1 MATPLLEHTD
11 VEALSGETYADTALA
26 QVNKLIVIASAKI
39 RNKVSNIDD
48 RLASGAL
55 DPDLVKGVGAEIVLR
70 AYSLIARGI
79 GVRRTE
85 YPEWSTEYEPASDSG
100 RPLVYVSDADVAELI
115 DTPETGDAFTIMPGP
130 R

>member
-1 MATPLLEHTD
+1 MATPLLDHTD
-11 VEALSGETYADTALA
+11 VEALSGETYADAALA

-39 RNKVSNIDD
+39 RNKVSDIDD
-48 RLASGAL
+48 RIASGAL

-70 AYSLIARGI
+70 AYSLISRGI